1 MHSERGFPQPVAHL
15 PNFMDR
21 VDNGWQNPAPHPQE
35 APYFLFLG
43 RLELIKGLKSRI
55 ARSPRVR
62 AELIRK
68 VMTVSVSSGAAK
80 PISRCTSIT

>member
-62 AELIRK
+62 AELDQK
-68 VMTVSVSSGAAK
+68 GYDGFS
-80 PISRCTSIT
+80 